1 MKDKNKFVLAS
12 DYDLEEEVLDYN
24 QMKNALEES
33 LQLKAKYEDMLEENN
48 NDSKEL
54 SFKEQIMLLKIIRT
68 YHWNNE
74 NYDELLD
81 NLLYKLDNMYPD
93 VYKYNRID
101 QAIKHQRECI
111 SDILRDHIRFDYFR
125 KDEFVE
131 RCECCGHT
139 LVNFDDELKCLF
151 CNATTKDYG
160 LTKEE
165 VDFLTLC
172 AEKQGLLYKEIKKE
186 DLPFVQLLL
195 NKSEEI
201 RDERNKRFMEEYR
214 NTDEEL
220 RMDLDEELFYDNEYE
235 TWDIKNSVKEAH
247 LLDEKKYDDIDTFY
261 DRFESIL
268 DEEEK
273 QKILNSIEEELEKIK
288 TGNSKFKDLMI
299 EECNTAKYEV
309 LILSGGHLPTL
320 AEEVKTEED
329 LIALTKAYYNLSN
342 EQFRMNSDYFK
353 EFYENYGDAFRF
365 YCLTANPK
373 INNKIL
379 EMKVRR

>member
-1 MKDKNKFVLAS
+1 MKDKNKFVLSYMGDNFESLFSEYKEIKKQLELDLQKKEKFEKAINQRNYNTKELTFRDQVILVKTLGS
-12 DYDLEEEVLDYN
+12 LLNKNPYDYDLE
-24 QMKNALEES
+24 S
-33 LQLKAKYEDMLEENN
+33 LYYKILFKYRDVDLYENIDNIIN
-48 NDSKEL
+48 NKKRS
-54 SFKEQIMLLKIIRT
+54 IR
-68 YHWNNE
+68 
-74 NYDELLD
+74 
-81 NLLYKLDNMYPD
+81 
-93 VYKYNRID
+93 
-101 QAIKHQRECI
+101 
-111 SDILRDHIRFDYFR
+111 DILIDEVTFDHFR
-125 KDEFVE
+125 KDEFEE
-131 RCECCGHT
+131 RCECCGHI

-172 AEKQGLLYKEIKKE
+172 AEKQGLLYKEIRKE

-235 TWDIKNSVKEAH
+235 TWSIKNSVKKAH
-247 LLDEKKYDDIDTFY
+247 LLDEKKYDDDRFS

-273 QKILNSIEEELEKIK
+273 QKILNSIEIELEKIK
-288 TGNSKFKDLMI
+288 TGNSKFKDFMI

-309 LILSGGHLPTL
+309 LILSGKHIPTL
-320 AEEVKTEED
+320 VEEVTNED
-329 LIALTKAYYNLSN
+329 DMIALTKAYYNL
-342 EQFRMNSDYFK
+342 FNSRTADYFENK
-353 EFYENYGDAFRF
+353 EKNHWFK
-365 YCLTANPK
+365 CVTANPK